1 MERQRAGGNH
11 LTDALVLT
19 QHEPVYTLG
28 SASDP
33 AHLGRSPSFPV
44 HHTERGGE
52 VTYHGP
58 GQLTAYP
65 IIDLHH
71 YRRDVH
77 WYMRSL
83 EEVAIRTLDSLGL
96 ASGREPGLPGVW
108 VGGEK
113 VCAVGVKLSRWVA
126 MHGLSLN
133 VDPDLNHYDA
143 IVPCGIAGRRV
154 TSIAALLGSAV
165 HVADVA
171 PLLVGHF
178 ADVFGA
184 EIAEINAEVGAEI
197 DGDIR
202 GEIGVRGGRARGVA
216 RAAPRM
222 CAPADGGAA
231 DWGAGRS
238 QEDFMRTDE
247 CIVVDYNDAV
257 IGGASKRAVHTFN
270 ALQPKG
276 TVHRAFSAMLFDA
289 DGRLLLQR
297 RAMDKVTFP
306 GVWTNT
312 ACSHPLHGQTPSEVD
327 PPREGAAGEPVGVQ
341 RAAVRKLRHE
351 LGIDRA
357 ALDDAAYKYMGR
369 VHYWAA
375 DTLTHGPHSTWGEH
389 EIDYLLL
396 VRLAGSADELQMEP
410 NAEEV
415 MDVRWVDA
423 GELRAMMDDD
433 ALRWSPWFREIARQY
448 LYTWWVDLDATWRMD
463 AEERIYRFDAPRE
476 YRKGDGSHDGAAS
489 VELEELM
496 AREAAMPWDSAARR
510 ELARTHT
517 AGHSQTPGH
526 AAEHLGT
533 R

>member
-1 MERQRAGGNH
+1 M
-11 LTDALVLT
+11 
-19 QHEPVYTLG
+19 
-28 SASDP
+28 S
-33 AHLGRSPSFPV
+33 
-44 HHTERGGE
+44 
-52 VTYHGP
+52 
-58 GQLTAYP
+58 TA
-65 IIDLHH
+65 
-71 YRRDVH
+71 
-77 WYMRSL
+77 
-83 EEVAIRTLDSLGL
+83 
-96 ASGREPGLPGVW
+96 
-108 VGGEK
+108 
-113 VCAVGVKLSRWVA
+113 
-126 MHGLSLN
+126 
-133 VDPDLNHYDA
+133 
-143 IVPCGIAGRRV
+143 
-154 TSIAALLGSAV
+154 
-165 HVADVA
+165 
-171 PLLVGHF
+171 
-178 ADVFGA
+178 
-184 EIAEINAEVGAEI
+184 
-197 DGDIR
+197 
-202 GEIGVRGGRARGVA
+202 
-216 RAAPRM
+216 
-222 CAPADGGAA
+222 
-231 DWGAGRS
+231 WGAGKS
-238 QEDFMRTDE
+238 QDDFMRQDE
-247 CIVVDYNDAV
+247 CLILNYNDEV
-257 IGGASKRAVHTFN
+257 IGAENKYN
-270 ALQPKG
+270 AHKFVSGQPKG
-276 TVHRAFSAMLFDA
+276 IVHRAFSVMLFDSH
-289 DGRLLLQR
+289 GRLLLQQ

-351 LGIDRA
+351 LGIERA

-448 LYTWWVDLDATWRMD
+448 LYTWWADLDAAWRMD

-526 AAEHLGT
+526 AAEHGSG